1 LAVEVAT
8 VSIREIREAAF
19 SENQQQDISWTFAQ
33 AVIAKK
39 ALKATIL
46 RDRSI
51 ADRIY
56 NGAFP
61 W

>member
-1 LAVEVAT
+1 M
-8 VSIREIREAAF
+8 VSIREISEAAF

-39 ALKATIL
+39 ALKARIL
-46 RDRSI
+46 RDRTI
-51 ADRIY
+51 TARIY
-56 NGAFP
+56 NGAFL